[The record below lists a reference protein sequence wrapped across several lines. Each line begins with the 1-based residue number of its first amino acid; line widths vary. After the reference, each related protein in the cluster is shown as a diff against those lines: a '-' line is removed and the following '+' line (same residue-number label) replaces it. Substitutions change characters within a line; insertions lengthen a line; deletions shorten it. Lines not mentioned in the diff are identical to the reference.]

1 MNYDIVIEFE
11 PKKINLEA
19 YVTGVRPSRTSM
31 KTFYAIRI
39 GTKIEGSPNKIED
52 QIGRDGRLVT
62 TPPRLNL
69 MRIKTQSFKE
79 IAAQYLW
86 QYAIDNEEEEVDKD
100 EGSEEDEESSSEEEQ
115 QQADAAKTT
124 TTMVSP
130 EQAPATKKRKLND
143 DVPLTVPDFK
153 DEVGP
158 LYPRLCR
165 ALGLDNDEFDPTD
178 PSIQKSMVALL
189 SELNRIFSTEYELVV
204 RGYGNKKIHYVRV
217 PRASSDKSFRHSKE
231 WLDAAIKIS
240 GSNEASTFNAAY
252 RIANH
257 LFRFYKDSVLAAC
270 ETQKIAVCK
279 PMTATGYAAMIKA
292 ANLTGVGEREVRKYL
307 SAALGRGFC
316 PSRRSVDILSDGHVE
331 VKYNS
336 KYFTFEG
343 RTEEDFIEWT
353 QKDTADAIAWN
364 LSRHLESQHI
374 RPSSVERVEVVA
386 GGDHGDV
393 AFQFGASV
401 HVEMSEGNRIHFE
414 VSLIELICR
423 KDTSELIEET
433 ILDELTA
440 GLKKVAT
447 LGLHIH
453 RDEHTG
459 NIHCEFSETSTK
471 FPVTTI
477 EKVDCY
483 ITGDLAF
490 QAMAMGRES
499 MAGYWCLQCR
509 ANWPQFLEDQAPWTM
524 VDLCDHAEEAKR
536 KKKPQ
541 MGVKQTPWF
550 EFIPV
555 ANHVVPLLHCEI
567 GVGNDL
573 LKMLRNIVNEFIE
586 NMTPT
591 EVALQL
597 SIPALRNI
605 ILETATRR
613 DEWDVSPEGKLRSTL
628 KRTSSPT
635 DANIDMLKRLE
646 DYRRKTFVDVLTR
659 THKKVSEHL
668 DQLKKIRSM
677 KTKSPDSIE
686 TKMFKVLKI
695 IGVELSAYHGG
706 SLNGKDIKKVM
717 NNATY
722 VFDQF
727 AILFKEGRRPNCVLS
742 EDEIDALCVHFREV
756 FVLWD
761 GTFALA
767 RTIDPD
773 DEDRATYRSYV
784 TAAVQGHTDL
794 KCTITPKVHLMLKHV
809 EKQMEYL
816 NRGLGEKMEDWVE
829 RLHQDG
835 IRERRQFRSVNN
847 PVIRMRAREKV
858 HVRETHAAVIAFT
871 TATNEGNKRNLSQTK
886 DDSMLAQQ
894 KQQREVG
901 RKNALMYFELMMKNK
916 ELTWPSK
923 LFDDAT
929 GEKIDLPSPP
939 PKDGDSPVK

>member
-1 MNYDIVIEFE
+1 M
-11 PKKINLEA
+11 
-19 YVTGVRPSRTSM
+19 
-31 KTFYAIRI
+31 
-39 GTKIEGSPNKIED
+39 
-52 QIGRDGRLVT
+52 
-62 TPPRLNL
+62 
-69 MRIKTQSFKE
+69 
-79 IAAQYLW
+79 
-86 QYAIDNEEEEVDKD
+86 
-100 EGSEEDEESSSEEEQ
+100 
-115 QQADAAKTT
+115 QADD
-124 TTMVSP
+124 S
-130 EQAPATKKRKLND
+130 
-143 DVPLTVPDFK
+143 
-153 DEVGP
+153 
-158 LYPRLCR
+158 
-165 ALGLDNDEFDPTD
+165 
-178 PSIQKSMVALL
+178 
-189 SELNRIFSTEYELVV
+189 NRICCNDQSSKFDGCGGKGS
-204 RGYGNKKIHYVRV
+204 
-217 PRASSDKSFRHSKE
+217 AS
-231 WLDAAIKIS
+231 
-240 GSNEASTFNAAY
+240 
-252 RIANH
+252 
-257 LFRFYKDSVLAAC
+257 
-270 ETQKIAVCK
+270 
-279 PMTATGYAAMIKA
+279 
-292 ANLTGVGEREVRKYL
+292 
-307 SAALGRGFC
+307 FC

-343 RTEEDFIEWT
+343 RTEEDFIELT

-401 HVEMSEGNRIHFE
+401 HVEMSEGNRIHFK

-509 ANWPQFLEDQAPWTM
+509 ANRPQFLEDHAPWTM

-567 GVGNDL
+567 GVGN
-573 LKMLRNIVNEFIE
+573 
-586 NMTPT
+586 
-591 EVALQL
+591 
-597 SIPALRNI
+597 
-605 ILETATRR
+605 
-613 DEWDVSPEGKLRSTL
+613 

-646 DYRRKTFVDVLTR
+646 DYRRKTFVNVLTR